1 MSSPNGEIVL
11 VFKGT
16 PFKIKPSFMLLSRI
30 EDATNRS
37 ILETLQGMSE
47 GKIRIGHLAQIV
59 QVALMM
65 SGKPLQVDEIGEWLL
80 EENNLVEVSKPV
92 TEMLVGA
99 MTARPK
105 T

>member
-11 VFKGT
+11 VFKGS
-16 PFKIKPSFMLLSRI
+16 PFKVKPSFMLLSKI
-30 EDATNRS
+30 EDATNKS
-37 ILETLQGMSE
+37 ILETLQGMAE
-47 GKIRIGHLAQIV
+47 GKVRVGHLAIIV
-59 QVALMM
+59 QTALMM
-65 SGKPLQVDEIGEWLL
+65 SGKPVHVEEVGEWLL

-99 MTARPK
+99 MTTRPK

>member
-16 PFKIKPSFMLLSRI
+16 PFTVKPSFKLLERI
-30 EDATNRS
+30 EEATNKS
-37 ILETLQGMSE
+37 ILEILQNMSE
-47 GKIRIGHLAQIV
+47 GKVRVGHLAQIV
-59 QVALMM
+59 HVALML
-65 SGKPLQVDEIGEWLL
+65 SGKPVHVDEIGEWLL
-80 EENNLVEVSKPV
+80 ESGNVVEVAKPV
-92 TEMLVGA
+92 TEMLVAA